1 MIHNPKDQEMFPVL
15 EVEQIRELCAHGE
28 EVSLADGEALFRE
41 GDLGYAFYLVL
52 EGRIKIT
59 KRSAA
64 GEMLLTYQEKGQ
76 FTGEIAMLTNTPA
89 RATAV
94 AEGPLRVVRFDMPE
108 FRMMIAECPDLAA
121 TVLRAFAARA
131 REVDATMI
139 QQEKLA
145 SMGKMAAGL
154 AHELNNPAAAMV
166 RTMESLRG
174 AISRVSALGMTYDC
188 RFDSSQRPIL
198 EQLQNR
204 VRERASD
211 PDTLS
216 PLDRS
221 DREEDLADWLERNGL
236 DDGWGMA
243 PGLVNAGVTRE
254 CVTTLSGKLKPDSLS
269 AALTWIEAD
278 LTTNQLAKEIESA
291 ARRIFDLVSAMKQ
304 YTYMDQAQFQEI
316 DVHDGLESTLKIF
329 AHRTRKGIEVK
340 REYDRSIPRIQAYA
354 GELNQLWT
362 NLIDNAVDAM
372 DGSGVLTITTQRERN
387 GVKVTIG
394 DTGSGVPPQIRDR
407 IFEAFVTSKPA
418 GKGTGLGLEIA
429 HRIAVNRHHGKISVE
444 SKPGDTRFIVTIPFE
459 QRKNNEMYP
468 SEPNSQRQPA
478 LQGV

>member
-1 MIHNPKDQEMFPVL
+1 MFPRL
-15 EVEQIRELCAHGE
+15 PVEKIRELCAHGQ
-28 EVSLADGEALFRE
+28 EVSFKDGETLFRE
-41 GDLGYAFYLVL
+41 GELDYAFYVVL
-52 EGRIKIT
+52 EGRVKVT
-59 KRSAA
+59 KRASTE
-64 GEMLLTYQEKGQ
+64 EMLLTYHEAGQ
-76 FTGEIAMLTNTPA
+76 FTGDIAMLTGTPA
-89 RATAV
+89 RATVV
-94 AEGPLRVVRFDMPE
+94 AEGAARAMRFDMAE
-108 FRMMIAECPDLAA
+108 FRMMLAECPDLAS

-188 RFDSSQRPIL
+188 RFDSSERPIL
-198 EQLQNR
+198 EHLQNH

-221 DREEDLADWLERNGL
+221 DRQEALADWLERNGL
-236 DDGWGMA
+236 DDGWEMA
-243 PGLVNAGVTRE
+243 PGLVNAGLTRE
-254 CVTTLSGKLKPDSLS
+254 CVTSLSGKLKPDALS

-316 DVHDGLESTLKIF
+316 DVHEGLDSTLKIF
-329 AHRTRKGIEVK
+329 AHRTRKGIEVR
-340 REYDRSIPRIQAYA
+340 REYDRSIPRVQAYA

-372 DGSGVLTITTQRERN
+372 NGSGVLTIKTQRDRE
-387 GVKVTIG
+387 GIKVTIG
-394 DTGSGVPPQIRDR
+394 DSGPGIPPEIRDR
-407 IFEAFVTSKPA
+407 IFEPFVTSKPA

-429 HRIAVNRHHGKISVE
+429 HRIAVNRHHGKITVE
-444 SKPGDTRFIVTIPFE
+444 SRPGDTRFIVTIPFE

-468 SEPNSQRQPA
+468 SEPGARREAA